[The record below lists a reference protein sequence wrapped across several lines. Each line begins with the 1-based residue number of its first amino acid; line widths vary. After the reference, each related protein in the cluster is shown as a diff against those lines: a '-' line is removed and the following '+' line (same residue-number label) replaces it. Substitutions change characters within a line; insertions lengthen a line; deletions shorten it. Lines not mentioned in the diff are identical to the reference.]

1 MKRAILNRHR
11 PILCGIMAG
20 QTPEQL
26 IAGAKDLQAD
36 GADAI
41 AIELFDYQIEY
52 RNVESF
58 KRIINSVDLPFM
70 FCYYRTDR
78 LDKPSDEQRQSI
90 LLQTVEAGAAIVDVM
105 ADLYDPSPRQI
116 SYHTAAVARQ
126 MELINKIHSMG
137 AQVVMS
143 AHTQSFLNFDETLA
157 MLQAMEQRGADI
169 VKIVN
174 TANTPDE
181 LAETMRTTMLLK
193 EKLNKPFIHL
203 CSGKYRHPHRFI
215 GSMLGASLVF
225 GVHSYNNAYT
235 FPQPLLRSL
244 RQCMESMNWSVYDL
258 N

>member
-1 MKRAILNRHR
+1 MKKNILSRR
-11 PILCGIMAG
+11 QPILCGIMAG
-20 QTPEQL
+20 QTPAQL
-26 IAGAKDLQAD
+26 IAGAKDLHAD

-58 KRIINSVDLPFM
+58 RQIINSVDLPFM
-70 FCYYRTDR
+70 FCYYRTAR
-78 LDKPSDEQRQSI
+78 LDSPSDDLRQEI

-105 ADLYDPSPRQI
+105 ADLYDPAPRQI
-116 SYHTAAVARQ
+116 SYDPAAVEKQ
-126 MELINKIHSMG
+126 MRLIDKIHSMG
-137 AQVVMS
+137 AQAVMS
-143 AHTQSFLNFDETLA
+143 AHTQSFLSFDETCA
-157 MLQAMEQRGADI
+157 ILQAMEARGADI

-193 EKLNKPFIHL
+193 DKLSKPFIHL
-203 CSGKYRHPHRFI
+203 CSGNYRMPHRFI

-225 GVHSYNNAYT
+225 GVHSYNNIYT

-244 RQCMESMNWSVYDL
+244 RQTLDAVNWSVYDL
-258 N
+258 D